1 MLPICY
7 QFRDES
13 LLQMRKNAT
22 TAVGINLLS
31 VVAGTVVGVWVTVP
45 PTQERQ
51 EIASIQP
58 ILVGLGIGEIIGLI
72 LALLVIWIRSENERS
87 I

>member
-7 QFRDES
+7 QLRDES

-22 TAVGINLLS
+22 IAVGINLLS
-31 VVAGTVVGVWVTVP
+31 VLAGTVIGTWIAIP

-51 EIASIQP
+51 EIQSIQP
-58 ILVGLGIGEIIGLI
+58 ILIGVGIGEIIGL
-72 LALLVIWIRSENERS
+72 LSALLVIWIRREHERS

>member
-7 QFRDES
+7 QLRDES
-13 LLQMRKNAT
+13 LLQIRKNAT
-22 TAVGINLLS
+22 IAVGINLLS
-31 VVAGTVVGVWVTVP
+31 VLAGTVVGTWIAVP

-51 EIASIQP
+51 QIESIQP
-58 ILVGLGIGEIIGLI
+58 ILIGVGIGEIIGLL
-72 LALLVIWIRSENERS
+72 LALLGIWIRGEHERS

>member
-7 QFRDES
+7 QLRDES

-22 TAVGINLLS
+22 IAVGINLLS
-31 VVAGTVVGVWVTVP
+31 VLAGTVVGTWIAVP

-51 EIASIQP
+51 EIESIQP
-58 ILVGLGIGEIIGLI
+58 ILIGVGIGEIIGLH
-72 LALLVIWIRSENERS
+72 
-87 I
+87 

>member
-13 LLQMRKNAT
+13 LLQTRNNAT
-22 TAVGINLLS
+22 VAVGINLLS
-31 VVAGTVVGVWVTVP
+31 VLSGTVIGTWVAIP

-51 EIASIQP
+51 EIKSIQP
-58 ILVGLGIGEIIGLI
+58 ILIGVGIGEIIGLI
-72 LALLVIWIRSENERS
+72 LALIIIWMGNNNERS